1 MSSSALPTPHIP
13 DGPRLASLAGMR
25 EAVAWGEDLARDIA
39 LYRQK
44 KLAWSDIDPGCV
56 LHGPPGTGK
65 TTFAKALAASCKLPL
80 VATSYG
86 EWQGS
91 GEGHLG
97 TTIAA
102 IQAAFAHAAAHAP
115 CVLFIDE
122 LDSIP
127 IRGQGT
133 HANYYTQITNAVLK
147 AVDNLKP
154 GVVLVGACNHP
165 ELLDAAL
172 VRSGRMDRMI
182 AVQLPNV
189 TELADIIRFHM
200 TAEEIFDHKFFSS
213 ESDYRQAAV
222 LSIGMS
228 GADVEKTVRTAR
240 RLARRDG
247 GYLVLSKHYTAAIR
261 DNAKAPDRA
270 NLRRIAVHEAGHAV
284 IALRRRLSQEVSVT
298 TLAPGAPLNG
308 IKFDDRGAMTMPQLG
323 DLIRVL
329 LAGRAAEECLLGQP
343 SAMAGSG
350 DRKSDLA
357 RATALAEDLVVRF
370 GFSSTAGLAWQ
381 SREPNPQDACG
392 RQIRG
397 LLAELYTQT
406 REMIEEHKVYVTR
419 VADALTERQALAH
432 ADIIALDPRPR
443 RPLSSR
449 QRFPTR
455 AVDVKV
461 NKSPVPALPTRV
473 LQRITEALDR
483 HR

>member
-1 MSSSALPTPHIP
+1 MSLPTPEIP
-13 DGPRLASLAGMR
+13 KGPHLGSLAGMA
-25 EAVAWGEDLARDIA
+25 EAVAWGEDLARDIK
-39 LYRQK
+39 LYREE
-44 KLAWSDIDPGCV
+44 KLAWSEIDPGCV

-80 VATSYG
+80 VSTSYG

-102 IQAAFAHAAAHAP
+102 IQKAFAHAAAHAP
-115 CVLFIDE
+115 CILFIDE

-127 IRGQGT
+127 MRGQGT
-133 HANYYTQITNAVLK
+133 HANYYTQITNSVLK

-154 GVVLVGACNHP
+154 GVILVGACNHP
-165 ELLDAAL
+165 DLLDPAL
-172 VRSGRMDRMI
+172 IRSGRMDRMI

-189 TELADIIRFHM
+189 QELERIIDYHLRDIDRMDIAMFNTSRDFR
-200 TAEEIFDHKFFSS
+200 A
-213 ESDYRQAAV
+213 AAV

-270 NLRRIAVHEAGHAV
+270 TLRRIAVHEAGHAV
-284 IALRRRLSQEVSVT
+284 IALRRRLSQDVSVT

-381 SREPNPQDACG
+381 SREPNPHDACG
-392 RQIRG
+392 QQIRE
-397 LLAELYTQT
+397 LLAILYTQT

-419 VADALTERQALAH
+419 VADALMERQALAH

-455 AVDVKV
+455 AVDVHV
-461 NKSPVPALPTRV
+461 NKSPAPALPARV
-473 LQRITEALDR
+473 RQLITEALDR